1 MKLQQK
7 FIVFIFLFILFFN
20 NSIANENKILVKV
33 NNKIITSVDILNEI
47 KFLSFVNKEFKNIEK
62 NQQIEIAKNSLI
74 KEKVK
79 SIEILKFRK
88 NFDLEDKSF
97 EKIIK
102 NYFRNQNIENL
113 IQFESLLKKNDL
125 DIEFIR
131 EKISIDSFWRGLIYE
146 KFHKNV
152 KIDKVEIKK
161 NILEKEKQNEYL
173 LSEIVFTLNAEEKLN
188 QKFEKIGGL
197 IKKRNFAEA
206 ALNFSVSDTSLDG
219 GKLGW
224 IKENVLSKKIKN
236 ELRIINNGEYTNPI
250 IIQGGFLILY
260 KENFREIKKNL
271 DINNEI
277 ENIIQKKTNDQLNR
291 LSNIFLKKLR
301 KNIQIYEL

>member
-7 FIVFIFLFILFFN
+7 ITIFILLFILFFN

-74 KEKVK
+74 KDKVK

-113 IQFESLLKKNDL
+113 VQFESLLKKNDL

-146 KFHKNV
+146 KFNKNV

-173 LSEIVFTLNAEEKLN
+173 LSEIVFTLNPEEKLD
-188 QKFEKIGGL
+188 QKFEKIGDL

-206 ALNFSVSDTSLDG
+206 ALNFSVSDTSVDG

-224 IKENVLSKKIKN
+224 IKENVLNKKIKN

-260 KENFREIKKNL
+260 KENFREIKKKL

-277 ENIIQKKTNDQLNR
+277 ENIILKKTNDQLNR

>member
-113 IQFESLLKKNDL
+113 VQFESLLKKNDL

-173 LSEIVFTLNAEEKLN
+173 LSEIVFTLNAEEKLD
-188 QKFEKIGGL
+188 QKFEKIADL

-206 ALNFSVSDTSLDG
+206 ALNFSVSDTSVDG

-224 IKENVLSKKIKN
+224 IKENVLNKKIKN

-260 KENFREIKKNL
+260 KENFREIKKKL

-277 ENIIQKKTNDQLNR
+277 ENIILKKTNDQLNR

>member
-173 LSEIVFTLNAEEKLN
+173 LSEIVFTLNPEEKLN
-188 QKFEKIGGL
+188 QKFEKIGDL

-277 ENIIQKKTNDQLNR
+277 ENIILKKTNDQLNR

>member
-1 MKLQQK
+1 M
-7 FIVFIFLFILFFN
+7 
-20 NSIANENKILVKV
+20 
-33 NNKIITSVDILNEI
+33 
-47 KFLSFVNKEFKNIEK
+47 
-62 NQQIEIAKNSLI
+62 
-74 KEKVK
+74 
-79 SIEILKFRK
+79 
-88 NFDLEDKSF
+88 
-97 EKIIK
+97 
-102 NYFRNQNIENL
+102 
-113 IQFESLLKKNDL
+113 KKNDL

-146 KFHKNV
+146 KFNKNV

-277 ENIIQKKTNDQLNR
+277 ENIILKKTNDQLNR